1 MNEITVSA
9 VQSKWCRQ
17 CDTVR
22 NANQFHVESR
32 SKDGLRAQCKP
43 CRNRVERAR
52 RANNVESE
60 RARRRELYQIKFAHR
75 EGIAIEAATHG
86 NRREIRRARRI
97 GRETQNQLPRDLIQ
111 DLQGGISVRPLHRLE
126 DDDGLDPSTANLA
139 IGDLVCPMRDA
150 LQVLAEKLAGRWMLW
165 FGCERWPSA
174 RGTQSISLSYTDDT
188 GRAYTLQVGSVSY
201 PMNP

>member
-9 VQSKWCRQ
+9 VQLKRCRQ

-60 RARRRELYQIKFAHR
+60 RARRRDLYQIKFAHR
-75 EGIAIEAATHG
+75 EGIAIAAATHG

-97 GRETQNQLPRDLIQ
+97 GRETQNDLPQDLIQ
-111 DLQGGISVRPLHRLE
+111 DLQGGISVRNKPDKPLSSFENHQDRDN
-126 DDDGLDPSTANLA
+126 DDWMANFWLQENDP
-139 IGDLVCPMRDA
+139 
-150 LQVLAEKLAGRWMLW
+150 E
-165 FGCERWPSA
+165 FGQGFYE
-174 RGTQSISLSYTDDT
+174 
-188 GRAYTLQVGSVSY
+188 VV
-201 PMNP
+201 